1 MGNITANYD
10 DTWKEAIGEYLELFL
25 LFFYPEIHQEIDW
38 SKKPISLD
46 KELEQITASSQTE
59 KRYADKLFQVWLL
72 NGEIIWILIHIE
84 VQSQYDKEFPKRMF
98 IYNYRSYD
106 LFNQPVIS
114 LAILGDENKN
124 WRPNSYEYGLAR
136 SRLKMEFSIVKLLDY
151 QWEYLTTSDNLF
163 ATIVMAHL
171 KTKATTSNLTER
183 EQWKWSLV
191 RALYQKGLT
200 RFDIINL
207 VRIIDKMMTLPPP
220 LQTAFETKLDD
231 YEQEL
236 NMPFLSTIEE
246 NAQERGKEIGKEIG
260 KELGKE
266 IGKKI
271 GKEIGAR
278 KTCQENIIKILSS
291 RFVNLPE
298 TMIYT
303 IKEIDNMSIL
313 ENLLLPSIQVNSV
326 EEFQQLIDSY
336 LQQN

>member
-1 MGNITANYD
+1 MTEITANYD
-10 DTWKEAIGEYLELFL
+10 ETWKEAIGEYFELFL
-25 LFFYPEIHQEIDW
+25 QFFYPEIHQQIDW
-38 SKKPISLD
+38 TKQPISLD

-59 KRYADKLFQVWLL
+59 KRYADKLFQVSLL
-72 NGEIIWILIHIE
+72 NNEIIWILIHIE
-84 VQSQYDKEFPKRMF
+84 VQSQYDKQFSQRMF

-106 LFNQPVIS
+106 LFHKPVIS

-124 WRPNSYEYGLAR
+124 WRPNSYEYGLGN
-136 SRLKMEFSIVKLLDY
+136 SRVKMEFSIVKLLDY
-151 QWEYLTTSDNLF
+151 EWEYLNTNDNLF

-171 KTKATTSNLTER
+171 KTKATTSNLTAR

-191 RALYQKGLT
+191 RALYQRGLT

-207 VRIIDKMMTLPPP
+207 VKIIDKMMTLPLP

-246 NAQERGKEIGKEIG
+246 NAQAK
-260 KELGKE
+260 
-266 IGKKI
+266 
-271 GKEIGAR
+271 GAR
-278 KTCQENIIKILSS
+278 KTRQDDIIKILFN
-291 RFVNLPE
+291 RFANLPE
-298 TMIYT
+298 KIIYT
-303 IKEIDNMSIL
+303 IKEIDDMSIL

-336 LQQN
+336 LPQN

>member
-1 MGNITANYD
+1 MSDITANYD

-25 LFFYPEIHQEIDW
+25 LFFYPKIHQQIDW

-72 NGEIIWILIHIE
+72 NGEIICILIHIE
-84 VQSQYDKEFPKRMF
+84 VQSQYDKHFPQRMF

-106 LFNQPVIS
+106 LFHQPVIS
-114 LAILGDENKN
+114 LAILGDENKK
-124 WRPNSYEYGLAR
+124 WRPNSYEYGLDD
-136 SRLKMEFSIVKLLDY
+136 SIIKMKFSIVKLLDY
-151 QWEYLTTSDNLF
+151 DWDELSQSDNLF

-207 VRIIDKMMTLPPP
+207 VKCIDKMMTLPPP
-220 LQTAFETKLDD
+220 LQTAFQTKLDD
-231 YEQEL
+231 YEKEL

-246 NAQERGKEIGKEIG
+246 NAQAKGKEIGKEIG

-266 IGKKI
+266 IGAIKN
-271 GKEIGAR
+271 
-278 KTCQENIIKILSS
+278 CQENIIKILSS
-291 RFVNLPE
+291 RFANLPQK
-298 TMIYT
+298 MIHT
-303 IKEIDNMSIL
+303 IKGIDNMSIL
-313 ENLLLPSIQVNSV
+313 ENLLLPSINVNSV

-336 LQQN
+336 LPQN